1 MGLLDLAAGFASGAG
16 HALAETEM
24 TNFKSLVEQDR
35 QTALMKMQSQFRQD
49 EHKAN
54 AIVTEGIRREGRDSD
69 FNQDIAQAPQRAD
82 MAAEAAKKMELA
94 KFSDEVIK
102 ARESALN
109 MARSGELGFK
119 MDNLGSIAAVE
130 RAEAQAKHIESA
142 ASMASAESTR
152 LDMSRK
158 KAIYDAQDSLASAE
172 ASGDADK
179 ISAARKQLSSLN
191 SKGED
196 SRDASTLMR
205 TAENIRRQAKD
216 EFDPSRKAE
225 LERKAEQFET
235 MALSQ
240 MNVSPSKQPKA
251 GFDSKT
257 GEVWKDGKVIGTA
270 KTEKDARDLYA
281 NSDAKKADASDSNA
295 GRSKK
300 VSDERSGSPDP
311 LTQQS
316 VKPEQSKAGRIAEI
330 ESALRSDDNAV
341 SIIGALTG
349 NSIAEQ
355 KRSGKTFSG
364 KLSLGERNSLEAE
377 LRNLKSK

>member
-1 MGLLDLAAGFASGAG
+1 MGLLDLAAGFAGGAG

-54 AIVTEGIRREGRDSD
+54 AIVTEDIRREGRNSD

-240 MNVSPSKQPKA
+240 MNVTQNSSFPTPPSAAIQA
-251 GFDSKT
+251 L
-257 GEVWKDGKVIGTA
+257 KDGKGTPANFDAIFGKGAAA
-270 KTEKDARDLYA
+270 KAMKESGSAEEK
-281 NSDAKKADASDSNA
+281 SV
-295 GRSKK
+295 KK
-300 VSDERSGSPDP
+300 VDRDREDNPIVHPGLSGGGEPVKMERAGSTTFGKPQFVATYADGRKELIDGPD
-311 LTQQS
+311 
-316 VKPEQSKAGRIAEI
+316 AEI
-330 ESALRSDDNAV
+330 RFR
-341 SIIGALTG
+341 IM
-349 NSIAEQ
+349 
-355 KRSGKTFSG
+355 K
-364 KLSLGERNSLEAE
+364 
-377 LRNLKSK
+377 

>member
-1 MGLLDLAAGFASGAG
+1 MGLLDLAAGFAGGAG

-54 AIVTEGIRREGRDSD
+54 AIVTEDIRREGRNSD

-196 SRDASTLMR
+196 SKDASLLLR
-205 TAENIRRQAKD
+205 TAENIRRQSKD

-225 LERKAEQFET
+225 LESKAEKYESLA
-235 MALSQ
+235 MEQ
-240 MNVSPSKQPKA
+240 MNISKTKSMPQSGVDLSKFDKATKPSAQEAKKTKDDADTSVENSGRAPGLLQKMRESSQEMEEKIKRNKASRVIPPKA
-251 GFDSKT
+251 
-257 GEVWKDGKVIGTA
+257 
-270 KTEKDARDLYA
+270 
-281 NSDAKKADASDSNA
+281 
-295 GRSKK
+295 
-300 VSDERSGSPDP
+300 P
-311 LTQQS
+311 
-316 VKPEQSKAGRIAEI
+316 
-330 ESALRSDDNAV
+330 
-341 SIIGALTG
+341 
-349 NSIAEQ
+349 
-355 KRSGKTFSG
+355 
-364 KLSLGERNSLEAE
+364 
-377 LRNLKSK
+377 

>member
-179 ISAARKQLSSLN
+179 ISAARKKLSSLN

-216 EFDPSRKAE
+216 EFDPSRKSE

-240 MNVSPSKQPKA
+240 MNIKGNGNFPTPPPAAIKDLKEGRGSADHFDMVFGKGSAEKA
-251 GFDSKT
+251 LK
-257 GEVWKDGKVIGTA
+257 EYKP
-270 KTEKDARDLYA
+270 
-281 NSDAKKADASDSNA
+281 SDSGGPKKEDVLTDTA
-295 GRSKK
+295 SAEYGIFSSGRMTFL
-300 VSDERSGSPDP
+300 EA
-311 LTQQS
+311 
-316 VKPEQSKAGRIAEI
+316 EEKAGRI
-330 ESALRSDDNAV
+330 SAKELKE
-341 SIIGALTG
+341 L
-349 NSIAEQ
+349 
-355 KRSGKTFSG
+355 
-364 KLSLGERNSLEAE
+364 AE
-377 LRNLKSK
+377 LRESKAKRNQWYIGKGSESAEASRGD